1 MLTSFGVC
9 LIDMPRRLKLSY
21 KKNYERKR
29 QAVKREVSLAPI
41 LLAA

>member
-21 KKNYERKR
+21 NERKR
-29 QAVKREVSLAPI
+29 QAVKREVSLVPI